1 MTPAASASS
10 CLGVDVVHDVI
21 IVRFA
26 GNDYRVDTARHVVEF
41 EHMARLPRDVVIGA
55 RIIAGNP
62 KTANDPTVGSVK
74 RKATAKDVNT
84 AGAAADQKVTGG
96 AILFGITAVHRS
108 CAWVQCFKPRN
119 GVAVTSLAG
128 NPAAVTRPIIV
139 A

>member
-1 MTPAASASS
+1 MTPAARASS
-10 CLGVDVVHDVI
+10 GLGVNVVHDVI

-26 GNDYRVDTARHVVEF
+26 GNDYRVDTTGHVIEF
-41 EHMARLPRDVVIGA
+41 EQMTRLPRNVVIGA

-96 AILFGITAVHRS
+96 AILFGITAVHRFR
-108 CAWVQCFKPRN
+108 VDGIRVLEPKQRP
-119 GVAVTSLAG
+119 AG
-128 NPAAVTRPIIV
+128 LHC
-139 A
+139 